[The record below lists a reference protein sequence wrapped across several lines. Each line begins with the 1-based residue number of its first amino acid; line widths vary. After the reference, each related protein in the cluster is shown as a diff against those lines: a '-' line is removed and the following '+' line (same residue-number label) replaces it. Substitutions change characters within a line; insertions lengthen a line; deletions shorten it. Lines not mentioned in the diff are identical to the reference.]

1 MKLSEKFSEKVT
13 NYVKNTLPNK
23 TEEDLEIIK
32 YGVEILFMNLTKI
45 PIILLIAYYLGIFKE
60 VIFSILAFG
69 IIRKFAAGIHATK
82 SYVCLVCS
90 CMIFLGTVYISINFK
105 LPIII
110 KIVVFILSFI
120 VYFKYAPADTEEK
133 PYVNYVIRKNLK
145 IKSLITLILYF
156 ILSLIIKD
164 IFISNILIHIL
175 WIEGILISP
184 ITYKVFKR
192 RYNNYEYY

>member
-13 NYVKNTLPNK
+13 AYVKNTLPNK
-23 TEEDLEIIK
+23 TEDDLEIIK

-60 VIFSILAFG
+60 VTFSILAFG
-69 IIRKFAAGIHATK
+69 IMRKFAAGIHATK
-82 SYVCLVCS
+82 SFVCLACS
-90 CMIFLGTVYISINFK
+90 CIIFLGTVYLSISVK
-105 LPIII
+105 LPIMI
-110 KIVVFILSFI
+110 KIVVFVLSLI

-133 PYVNYVIRKNLK
+133 PYVNYEIRKNLK
-145 IKSLITLILYF
+145 IKSLITVTLYF